1 MIMRS
6 LKAIAIL
13 AIIVVLPLA
22 ISGCTSPTT
31 SPAPTAAPTATPEPT
46 PVASSTVLEITGL
59 VYTPLNL
66 MLGDLNGYEPHYAAW
81 QNQTGNSTF
90 NGTGPYVLDLLK
102 AAGLKSE
109 ATNVTFTCTKPESEM
124 STTVTLAD
132 LNTKYSDSIIAY
144 NWTGV
149 NKQGEVIK
157 NINNTLQL
165 IVPAGDG
172 KNQVG
177 DISLITIS

>member
-1 MIMRS
+1 MKS

-13 AIIVVLPLA
+13 AILVILPLA

-31 SPAPTAAPTATPEPT
+31 SPAPTAAPTVTPEPT
-46 PVASSTVLEITGL
+46 PVASSTVLAIEGL

-66 MLGDLNGYEPHYAAW
+66 TLGDLNGYEPHYAAW
-81 QNQTGNSTF
+81 QNQAGNSTF

-109 ATNVTFTCTKPESEM
+109 ATNVTFACTTPGSEM

-132 LNTKYSDSIIAY
+132 LNTKYQDSIVAY
-144 NWTGV
+144 NWTGI
-149 NKQGEVIK
+149 NKQGDIITNTE
-157 NINNTLQL
+157 NTLQL
-165 IVPAGDG
+165 IVPAGGG

-177 DISLITIS
+177 DISLITVS